1 MKRRKMT
8 TLVPLAAVAAL
19 TFIATALPVAHAE
32 DSTDTCSVSTLK
44 GAYSVQAQGTVISQ
58 LPNFPAPPFPFAEA
72 GIDNLDGAGN
82 LTGGVTLNI
91 DGLAVQTNVAGT
103 YAVNSDCTGTLSLT
117 TSLGVPVNE
126 SIVVV
131 SKERFIAVDTDS
143 YVVVT
148 RTMEKIRD

>member
-1 MKRRKMT
+1 MKRRMT
-8 TLVPLAAVAAL
+8 TLFPLAAMAAL
-19 TFIATALPVAHAE
+19 TLLAATVPVAHAE
-32 DSTDTCSVSTLK
+32 DSIDTCSVSTLK
-44 GAYSVQAQGTVISQ
+44 GAYSVQAQGTVVSQ

-82 LTGGVTLNI
+82 LTGKVTLNI
-91 DGLAVQTNVAGT
+91 DGLAVQANVAGT

-117 TSLGVPVNE
+117 TSLGIPVNE

-131 SKERFIAVDTDS
+131 SKERFIAVDTDL

-148 RTMEKIRD
+148 RTMERIRD

>member
-1 MKRRKMT
+1 MKQKNG
-8 TLVPLAAVAAL
+8 TLLPVVAMAAL
-19 TFIATALPVAHAE
+19 TLLAATVPAARAE
-32 DSTDTCSVSTLK
+32 DSAETCSVSTLK
-44 GAYSVQAQGTVISQ
+44 GAYSVQAQGTVVSQ

-72 GIDNLDGAGN
+72 GIDNFDGAGN
-82 LTGGVTLNI
+82 LTGRVILNI

-103 YAVNSDCTGTLSLT
+103 YEVNSDCTGTLSLT

-131 SKERFIAVDTDS
+131 SKERFIAADTDS
-143 YVVVT
+143 YVVVI

>member
-1 MKRRKMT
+1 MKRRMT
-8 TLVPLAAVAAL
+8 TLFPLAALAAL
-19 TFIATALPVAHAE
+19 TLLATVPVAHAE
-32 DSTDTCSVSTLK
+32 DSIDTCSVSTLK
-44 GAYSVQAQGTVISQ
+44 GAYSVQAQGTVVSQ

-82 LTGGVTLNI
+82 LTGRVTLNI
-91 DGLAVQTNVAGT
+91 DGLAVQANVAGT

-117 TSLGVPVNE
+117 TSLGIPVNE

-131 SKERFIAVDTDS
+131 SQERFIAVDTDS

-148 RTMEKIRD
+148 RIMEKIRD